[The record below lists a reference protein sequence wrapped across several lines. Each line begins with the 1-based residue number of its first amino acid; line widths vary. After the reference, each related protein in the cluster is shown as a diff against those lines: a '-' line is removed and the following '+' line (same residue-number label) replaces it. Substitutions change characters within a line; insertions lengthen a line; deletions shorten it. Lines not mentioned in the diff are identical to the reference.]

1 MAKKIMPKT
10 IGYLRVSTIDQD
22 LEKNKGD
29 ILWLANNKDLGKV
42 NFVEEKVSGKVPW
55 RERKIA
61 PVLEDLNKGDNIVV
75 SELSR
80 LGRSMLECM
89 EILSIATNKGI
100 NVYAVKGDWQLG
112 SSIQSKIIAMA
123 FSMAA
128 EIERD
133 LISKRTKEALK
144 ARKDQGIK
152 LGRPLGPGR
161 SKLDKFRPEIEA
173 LLSNG
178 STQKFIAKR
187 YGATGATLNNWLKKR
202 VIKVPKD

>member
-1 MAKKIMPKT
+1 MPKT

-29 ILWLANNKDLGKV
+29 ILRLANNKDLGKV
-42 NFVEEKVSGKVPW
+42 VFVEEKVSGKVPW
-55 RERKIA
+55 RKRKIA
-61 PVLEDLNKGDNIVV
+61 AVLEDLNKGDNIVV

-89 EILSIATNKGI
+89 EILSIATHKGI
-100 NVYAVKGDWQLG
+100 NIYAVKGDWQLG
-112 SSIQSKIIAMA
+112 NSIQSKIIAMA

-144 ARKDQGIK
+144 AKKDQGIK
-152 LGRPLGPGR
+152 LGRPRGPGR

-187 YGATGATLNNWLKKR
+187 YGTTGANLHNWLKSR
-202 VIKVPKD
+202 VIKAPKV

>member
-1 MAKKIMPKT
+1 MTKKIMPKT

-42 NFVEEKVSGKVPW
+42 IFVEEKVSGKVPW
-55 RERKIA
+55 RKRKIA

-80 LGRSMLECM
+80 FGRSMLECM
-89 EILSIATNKGI
+89 EILSIATHKGI

-112 SSIQSKIIAMA
+112 NSIQSKIIAMA

-144 ARKDQGIK
+144 AKKDQGIK
-152 LGRPLGPGR
+152 LGRPRGPGK

-187 YGATGATLNNWLKKR
+187 YGTTRANLNLWLKKR

>member
-1 MAKKIMPKT
+1 MTKKMSPKT

-22 LEKNKGD
+22 LEKNKAD
-29 ILWLANNKDLGKV
+29 ILFLANNKDLGKV

-55 RERKIA
+55 RKRKIA
-61 PVLEDLNKGDNIVV
+61 PVLEELNKGDNIVV

-89 EILSIATNKGI
+89 EILSIATHKGI
-100 NVYAVKGDWQLG
+100 NVYAIKGDWQLG
-112 SSIQSKIIAMA
+112 DSIQSKIIAMA

-133 LISKRTKEALK
+133 LLSKRTKEALK
-144 ARKDQGIK
+144 AKKDQGIK
-152 LGRPLGPGR
+152 LGRPQGPGR

-187 YGATGATLNNWLKKR
+187 YGTTRANLNLWLKKR
-202 VIKVPKD
+202 VIIIPKD